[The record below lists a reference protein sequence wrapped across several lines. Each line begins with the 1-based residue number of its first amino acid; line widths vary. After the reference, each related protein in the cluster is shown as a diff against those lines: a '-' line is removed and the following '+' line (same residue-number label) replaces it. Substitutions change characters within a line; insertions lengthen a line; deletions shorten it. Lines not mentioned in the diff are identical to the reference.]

1 MTPAWAGKPSASG
14 GWTFQRTVYPR
25 VGGGT
30 VTPPTPTTHALGLS
44 PRGRGNR
51 HSADS
56 DHSCTGSIPAWA
68 GEPSLRRL
76 RPLMHWVYPR
86 VGGGTVT
93 PPTPTTHAL
102 GLSPRGRGNPIRHLL
117 EAEPYGSIPAWA
129 GEPRRSLSAP
139 CPVPVYPRVGGGTHR
154 DHSKRVCA
162 KGLSPRGRGNPY
174 TGAPD
179 NDGKRSIPA
188 WAGEPSTQPVFCSVA
203 RPNFQVSR
211 AERNCTSRAEGRA
224 ETKAARDSTVAA
236 WTVGEMFIPLPAD
249 ADFRLG
255 FTKRPGRRSNAGKR
269 SVGIPFPARARGRP
283 ETAGAR
289 GYGHEHGRSGWCGL
303 AAGCQ
308 DDGGAGGC
316 GPVFSRSCPAGSPA
330 HCGSVKV
337 KPTCDYHRRQDPR
350 LRRAGH
356 VPVRMP
362 LEVWPESHWPGFALR
377 QTDVFQSYTAL

>member
-1 MTPAWAGKPSASG
+1 MTRFMDWCPFVWAA
-14 GWTFQRTVYPR
+14 
-25 VGGGT
+25 
-30 VTPPTPTTHALGLS
+30 
-44 PRGRGNR
+44 
-51 HSADS
+51 
-56 DHSCTGSIPAWA
+56 
-68 GEPSLRRL
+68 
-76 RPLMHWVYPR
+76 
-86 VGGGTVT
+86 
-93 PPTPTTHAL
+93 
-102 GLSPRGRGNPIRHLL
+102 
-117 EAEPYGSIPAWA
+117 
-129 GEPRRSLSAP
+129 
-139 CPVPVYPRVGGGTHR
+139 
-154 DHSKRVCA
+154 
-162 KGLSPRGRGNPY
+162 
-174 TGAPD
+174 
-179 NDGKRSIPA
+179 
-188 WAGEPSTQPVFCSVA
+188 
-203 RPNFQVSR
+203 
-211 AERNCTSRAEGRA
+211 GRA

-236 WTVGEMFIPLPAD
+236 WTVGEMFILLPAD

-255 FTKRPGRRSNAGKR
+255 FTKRPGMRSNAGKR

-289 GYGHEHGRSGWCGL
+289 GYGHEHGMSGWCGL